1 MKAKTTKP
9 SSNISKDKLQIVK
22 VVNFESDDIPS
33 WAKAFS
39 QKDDYANLL
48 FSSQPRDK
56 RYASWDK
63 HRHVI
68 AKWEYSN
75 LISIMKN
82 GDVVFTW
89 RSEQEYIAFLLKW
102 L

>member
-1 MKAKTTKP
+1 MKTKTKKL
-9 SSNISKDKLQIVK
+9 SSNISEDNLPIIK

-48 FSSQPRDK
+48 FSSQPRNK
-56 RYASWDK
+56 RHNSWIK
-63 HRHVI
+63 HKHHIVS
-68 AKWEYSN
+68 WEHYD
-75 LISIMKN
+75 LISIKRN

-89 RSEQEYIAFLLKW
+89 KSEQEYMVFLLKW